1 MTEDYKKVESVED
14 QLIEQEFQELL
25 NDYLNSNHRKKVEI
39 ITKAFLFA
47 KNAHAGMRRKSGEAY
62 IFHPIAVARI
72 VAREMGLGST
82 SIVSALL
89 HDVVEDTE
97 YTVEDIRMMF
107 GDKVAEIV
115 EGLTKI
121 AGGIFGDKTS
131 SQAENFRRLLLTMAK
146 DVRVILIKMADRL
159 HNMRT
164 LSYMTPA
171 KQYKIAGETL
181 YLYAPLA
188 HRLGLFAIKTEL
200 EDLSFKYEHPE
211 IYETIK
217 QKIDETASERSR
229 LYHNFADPIVD
240 KLDGMEL
247 HYDMKERVKSVYS
260 IWQKMQKKNIPFEE
274 VYDLYAVRIIFQPRS
289 GYTEKQECWN
299 IYNVIT
305 GIYMLHPDRIRDWV
319 SRPKANGYQALH
331 CTVMGPNGQWI
342 EVQIRSQRMDDIA
355 ERGFAAHF
363 HYKNVGMGDENTELD
378 KWLETVK
385 VILENPEPVA
395 MDFLD
400 TIKLNLFVSEI
411 FVFTPKGEMKMMPLG
426 ATALDFAYLLHTD
439 IGNHC
444 IGAKVNHKLVPYSYK
459 LQSGDQVEILTSKAQ
474 RIKEEWLSFVITPLA
489 KNKING
495 ELRKRRRSIITEGEK
510 LVEEFVKKST
520 DPNALIVKII
530 DSFGFTSKEDLFY
543 RVGNKNLILDNTVLD
558 KVNGK
563 KSFLRAILPSFIP
576 LAGDARKEYKN
587 STVNPQESI
596 DKKKDYLL
604 SEVECGGQYHLM
616 TCCNPIPGDEVLG
629 YINTDGIVEVHKR
642 QCEVAMRLKS
652 SYGKNLLNTQWA
664 EFKKKTFPVTILI
677 DGIDGMGVLFNIAGV
692 LTKEMTANMQSIH
705 IETKDGIFEG
715 YFSVYV
721 HNVDEVNA
729 LCKRLLSVKNLRRA
743 VRKED

>member
-629 YINTDGIVEVHKR
+629 YINTGGIVEVHKR

-664 EFKKKTFPVTILI
+664 EFKKKTFPVTLVI

-692 LTKEMTANMQSIH
+692 LTKEMTANMQSVH

-721 HNVDEVNA
+721 HGVDEVNA
-729 LCKRLLSVKNLRRA
+729 LCKRLLGVKNLRRA

>member
-1 MTEDYKKVESVED
+1 
-14 QLIEQEFQELL
+14 
-25 NDYLNSNHRKKVEI
+25 
-39 ITKAFLFA
+39 
-47 KNAHAGMRRKSGEAY
+47 
-62 IFHPIAVARI
+62 

-97 YTVEDIRMMF
+97 YTVEDIRNMF

-211 IYETIK
+211 VYDSITRKIK
-217 QKIDETASERSR
+217 DTEMERSR
-229 LYHNFADPIVD
+229 LYHNFADPIID
-240 KLDGMEL
+240 KLDGMEI
-247 HYDMKERVKSVYS
+247 HYDMKERVKSAYS
-260 IWQKMQKKNIPFEE
+260 IWQKMQKKNISFEE
-274 VYDLYAVRIIFQPRS
+274 VYDLYAVRVIFQPRD
-289 GYTEKQECWN
+289 GFTEKQECWN

-319 SRPKANGYQALH
+319 NRPKANGYQALH
-331 CTVMGPNGQWI
+331 CTVMGPNGQWV

-363 HYKNVGMGDENTELD
+363 HYKNVGMGDENRELD

-385 VILENPEPVA
+385 DILENPEPVA

-400 TIKLNLFVSEI
+400 TIKLNVFVSEI

-474 RIKEEWLSFVITPLA
+474 RIKEEWLSFVITPQA
-489 KNKING
+489 KNKINA
-495 ELRKRRRSIITEGEK
+495 ELRRRRRAIITEGEEI
-510 LVEEFVKKST
+510 LMQFIAEVP
-520 DPNALIVKII
+520 DQNAFIVKMI
-530 DSFGFTSKEDLFY
+530 DVLGLISKEDLLY
-543 RVGNKNLILDNTVLD
+543 RIGNKTLILDNNVMD
-558 KVNGK
+558 KVLGK
-563 KSFLRAILPSFIP
+563 KSFFRSLLPSFISSEK
-576 LAGDARKEYKN
+576 KENKN
-587 STVNPQESI
+587 TTLNPQESI

-604 SEVECGGQYHLM
+604 TEDQCGHAYHLM
-616 TCCNPIPGDEVLG
+616 ECCGPIPGDDVLG
-629 YINTDGIVEVHKR
+629 YINSDGVVEVHKR

-652 SYGKNLLNTQWA
+652 SYGKNLLNTDWG
-664 EFKKKTFPVTILI
+664 EFKKKGFPVTILI
-677 DGIDGMGVLFNIAGV
+677 DGIDGMGVLLNIASV
-692 LTKEMTANMQSIH
+692 LTTEMTANMQSVH

-715 YFSVYV
+715 SFSVYV
-721 HNVDEVNA
+721 HNADEVNR
-729 LCKRLLSVKNLRRA
+729 LCKRLLGVKSLRRA
-743 VRKED
+743 VRQE

>member
-229 LYHNFADPIVD
+229 LYHNFADPIID

-274 VYDLYAVRIIFQPRS
+274 VYDLYAVRIIFQPRD
-289 GYTEKQECWN
+289 GYTEKQDCWN

-510 LVEEFVKKST
+510 LVEEFVNKSP

-530 DSFGFTSKEDLFY
+530 DSFGFASKEDLFY
-543 RVGNKNLILDNTVLD
+543 RVGNKNLILDHTVLD

-576 LAGDARKEYKN
+576 LAGDAKKEYKN

-664 EFKKKTFPVTILI
+664 EFKKKTFAVTILI

-692 LTKEMTANMQSIH
+692 LTKEMTANMQSVH

-721 HNVDEVNA
+721 HGADEVNA
-729 LCKRLLSVKNLRRA
+729 LCKRLLGVKNLRRA

>member
-1 MTEDYKKVESVED
+1 MTEDIKKVESVED
-14 QLIEQEFQELL
+14 QQIEQEFQELL
-25 NDYLNSNHRKKVEI
+25 NDYLSSNHRKKVEI

-164 LSYMTPA
+164 LSYMNPA

-211 IYETIK
+211 IYGTIK
-217 QKIDETASERSR
+217 QKIDETASARSR
-229 LYHNFADPIVD
+229 LYLNFADPIID
-240 KLDGMEL
+240 KLDGMDL

-260 IWQKMQKKNIPFEE
+260 IWQKMQNKNIPFEE
-274 VYDLYAVRIIFQPRS
+274 VYDLYAVRIIFQPRD
-289 GYTEKQECWN
+289 GFTEKQDCWN

-363 HYKNVGMGDENTELD
+363 HYKNVGMGDENRELD

-495 ELRKRRRSIITEGEK
+495 ELRKRRRSIIQEGEK
-510 LVEEFVKKST
+510 LADEFLSKHV

-530 DSFGFTSKEDLFY
+530 DSFGFASKDDLYY
-543 RVGNKNLILDNTVLD
+543 RVGNKNFVLDNAVLD

-563 KSFLRAILPSFIP
+563 KSFLRAILPSFIA
-576 LAGDARKEYKN
+576 LGSDTKKEYKN
-587 STVNPQESI
+587 TTANPQESI

-604 SEVECGGQYHLM
+604 NEQECGGQYHLM
-616 TCCNPIPGDEVLG
+616 PCCNPIPGDEVLG
-629 YINTDGIVEVHKR
+629 YINTDQVVEVHKR

-652 SYGKNLLNTQWA
+652 SYGRNLLNTQWA
-664 EFKKKTFPVTILI
+664 DFKTKTFPATIII

-692 LTKEMTANMQSIH
+692 LTKEMTTNMQSVH

-721 HNVDEVNA
+721 HSVDEVNA
-729 LCKRLLSVKNLRRA
+729 LCKRLLGVKNLRRA